1 MNRLPKRKLKIDEL
15 EAYKIAL
22 QTRNFEISLFWQR
35 SNYFLALNAALALGF
50 FRLNESPYSLA
61 LASLGIFVSFLW
73 FQVNLGSKFWQ
84 SRWEE
89 RLKKQE
95 LKSAPN
101 LHFFAANK
109 ETIEKDVSDSLG
121 GVFPENSWFKRWINK
136 QIIKKPSVSDNMLKL
151 SLVFMFG
158 WALMLVIKIA
168 FTQG

>member
-1 MNRLPKRKLKIDEL
+1 MDRLPKRKPKIDEL

-50 FRLNESPYSLA
+50 FRLNDSPYAFA
-61 LASLGIFVSFLW
+61 LASLGILVSFLW

-95 LKSAPN
+95 LKLAPN
-101 LHFFAANK
+101 LDFFAATK
-109 ETIEKDVSDSLG
+109 DTIENDVSESLG
-121 GVFPENSWFKRWINK
+121 GVFPANGWFKRWINK
-136 QIIKKPSVSDNMLKL
+136 QVSKKPSVSDSMLKL

-158 WALMLVIKIA
+158 WVLMLIIKVV
-168 FTQG
+168 